1 MDVPVPENESH
12 DTRLRRLRMRSWR
25 RGMKEMDL
33 ILGQFADTELKNL
46 SAEDL
51 DDHEMLMN
59 EPDQDLYAWL
69 SGASPTPEIYKPAIA
84 RILDNMSTL
93 STKVS

>member
-1 MDVPVPENESH
+1 MNLPVPENEPQ

-46 SAEDL
+46 SPRDL

-59 EPDQDLYAWL
+59 EPDQDLYAWI
-69 SGASPTPEIYKPAIA
+69 SGAVATPEVYKPAIA
-84 RILDNMSTL
+84 RILDNMS
-93 STKVS
+93 KVSSKVS